1 MGHPADAHELLFKL
15 APRPGSPET
24 QRTPAQQFLH
34 RLPGIRPPTPEVAAC
49 YGNNRCDESVR
60 RVGGHLKSD
69 LRRCGTKNVKTFE
82 VQHQASHSATPFP
95 RGSPWEP
102 PPPSS
107 VVLQAT
113 EVGEGGWEV
122 PYSLENLV
130 GGVTQKPKVLVFMF
144 PE

>member
-1 MGHPADAHELLFKL
+1 MGHLADAHELLFEL

-34 RLPGIRPPTPEVAAC
+34 RLPDDNAPKPEVAAC
-49 YGNNRCDESVR
+49 YGNNRCDEPAR
-60 RVGGHLKSD
+60 REGGHLKSD
-69 LRRCGTKNVKTFE
+69 LRRCGTKNVNTFE

-113 EVGEGGWEV
+113 EVEGGGSV
-122 PYSLENLV
+122 GAKSL
-130 GGVTQKPKVLVFMF
+130 TD
-144 PE
+144 